1 MLVITATLWMKVVL
15 ASCLTSAAVYTVNT
29 VSTVMGHKHDDH
41 RDCVT
46 TYAFPDSVASVL
58 LSKCITNVQNQSKI
72 GKLSMM

>member
-15 ASCLTSAAVYTVNT
+15 ASCLTSAAVYTV
-29 VSTVMGHKHDDH
+29 STVKGHKHDDH

-58 LSKCITNVQNQSKI
+58 LYKCITNLQNQSKI